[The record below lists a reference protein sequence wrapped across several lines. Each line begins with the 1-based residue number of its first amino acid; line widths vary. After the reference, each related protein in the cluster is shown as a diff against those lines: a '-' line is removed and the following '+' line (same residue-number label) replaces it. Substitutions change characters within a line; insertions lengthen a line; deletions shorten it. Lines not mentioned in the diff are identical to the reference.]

1 MDTSQ
6 AAVFKAVDRLVE
18 LGAVPDVQHEDT
30 GQRDYYAI
38 ITGVLTLRPS
48 VVRFA
53 LVMEQQLQAHDQQ
66 SWRAERATAL
76 VVNMWKETQE
86 LEDAIQANRGRA
98 DDALVQAVWSEA
110 ADVANLAMMAAEV
123 GTGAV
128 YPDN

>member
-1 MDTSQ
+1 MDTSE

-30 GQRDYYAI
+30 GRRDYYAI

-53 LVMEQQLQAHDQQ
+53 RVMERQLQAHDQQ

-123 GTGAV
+123 GTGSV